1 MNISDP
7 ESNTFAIIDGI
18 PVDIESCTIDKE
30 IKHGGSEFTYRLVIR
45 DTSWQHKTR
54 IPNEIILF
62 VCKNIFVI
70 FPAVVDL
77 EFDTGE
83 LHRSVM
89 EIPKSWSKR
98 VDTVE
103 EILTLLCKSQRKL

>member
-7 ESNTFAIIDGI
+7 SSNTFAIIDGI
-18 PVDIESCTIDKE
+18 PVDIESCKIDKE
-30 IKHGGSEFTYRLVIR
+30 IKQGGSDFMYRLVIR
-45 DTSWQHKTR
+45 DSSWQHKTR

-62 VCKNIFVI
+62 ACRNIFVI

-77 EFDTGE
+77 EVDTGE
-83 LHRSVM
+83 FHRSVI

-98 VDTVE
+98 VDNVE
-103 EILTLLCKSQRKL
+103 EIITLLCKSHRKL